1 MIKHFIISALAGLSI
16 TALAE
21 TEKPNILFIFA
32 DDLSYET
39 IGAFGI
45 LDIDTPHLDSMVEG
59 GTTFTHAYNMGAY
72 NGAVCVASR
81 AMLNTGRFVWGTY
94 QHDTGP
100 KMKEEVKSGR
110 MWSQLMSK
118 AGYRTYMTGKW
129 HVKAKPADIFDV
141 AKNDR
146 PGMPKDF
153 WSKGSADGT
162 KPKHYGYFRPVDEED
177 YKNGWKPW
185 DTSNGGFWEGGK
197 HWSEVVA
204 DDALDFIAD
213 AKEHKDPFF
222 MYIAFNASHD
232 PRQAPKEYIDR
243 YPLDRIK
250 LPDNYVSKYK
260 YQDEIGC
267 GKSLRDAALAPF
279 PRTEFAVKVHR
290 QEYFA
295 LITHMDDQIGRILQA
310 LEESGKAD
318 NTYIVF
324 TADHGLAVG
333 RHGLIGKQNMYDH
346 SVRVPF
352 MVVGPNVEPGAENP
366 APIYLQDIMPTAL
379 QLADAPIPEYVEFK
393 SLLPLLKDKQAQ
405 HYNSVYGAY
414 KNQQRMIQQGDWKY
428 ITYPTCGGERLYN
441 MKNDPFEKSD
451 LSANPEYAAKMKELR
466 SDLLALSTDLNDP
479 LDYNDPVTS
488 WKKAAPTKSKKA
500 AH

>member
-1 MIKHFIISALAGLSI
+1 MKKILLVSAMICMGITAALAA
-16 TALAE
+16 TD
-21 TEKPNILFIFA
+21 KPNILFIFA
-32 DDLSYET
+32 DDMSYET
-39 IGAFGI
+39 IGAYGM
-45 LDIDTPHLDSMVEG
+45 LDIDTPHLDTLVQS

-100 KMKEEVKSGR
+100 KMKKEVEGGR

-129 HVKAKPADIFDV
+129 HVKAKPQDIFDV
-141 AKNDR
+141 AVNDR
-146 PGMPKDF
+146 PGMPRDF
-153 WSKGSADGT
+153 WNKGSADGS
-162 KPKHYGYFRPVDEED
+162 KPKHYGYFRPVDKDD
-177 YKNGWKPW
+177 YENGWKPW
-185 DTSNGGFWEGGK
+185 DQSNGGFWAGGK

-204 DDALDFIAD
+204 DDALGFLAD
-213 AKEHKDPFF
+213 AKEHSDPFF
-222 MYIAFNASHD
+222 MYVAFNASHD
-232 PRQAPKEYIDR
+232 PRQASKEYIDR

-250 LPDNYVSKYK
+250 LPENYVSKYK
-260 YQDEIGC
+260 YQDDMGC

-295 LITHMDDQIGRILQA
+295 LITHMDEQIGRILKT
-310 LEESGKAD
+310 LKESGQDK

-352 MVVGPNVEPGAENP
+352 LIVGPNVEKGAKNG

-379 QLADAPIPEYVEFK
+379 DLAGAPIPEYVEFK
-393 SLLPLLKDKQAQ
+393 SLEPLLKGGEK
-405 HYNSVYGAY
+405 HYDSIYGAY
-414 KNQQRMIQQGDWKY
+414 KNQQRMICKDGWKY
-428 ITYPTCGGERLYN
+428 ITYPTCDGQRLYN
-441 MKNDPFEKSD
+441 MKADPFEKND
-451 LSANPEYAAKMKELR
+451 LSVNPEYAAKIKELR
-466 SDLLALSTDLNDP
+466 TDLLALSTDLNDP
-479 LDYNDPVTS
+479 LDYDDPVSS
-488 WKKAAPTKSKKA
+488 WKKAAPAKKSS
-500 AH
+500 H